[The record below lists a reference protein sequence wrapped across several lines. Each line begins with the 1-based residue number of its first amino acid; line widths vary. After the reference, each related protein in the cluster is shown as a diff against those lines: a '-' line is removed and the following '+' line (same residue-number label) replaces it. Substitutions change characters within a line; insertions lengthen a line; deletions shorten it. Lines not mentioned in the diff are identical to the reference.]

1 MPKVTLTRSELLDA
15 TASSITAA
23 IAQIKGKD
31 KFAQALGFTEKTYY
45 CRKDQ
50 PERYTLAELR
60 KLYRF
65 GKLTDDEFLLMI
77 RTDDEKNVD
86 PTLKWRR

>member
-1 MPKVTLTRSELLDA
+1 MPKVTLTQSQVLN
-15 TASSITAA
+15 TAASNITAA

-45 CRKDQ
+45 SRKDQ
-50 PERYTLAELR
+50 PEQYTLDELR

-65 GKLTDDEFLLMI
+65 GKLTDEEFLTMI
-77 RTDDEKNVD
+77 RSEDSRNTD
-86 PTLKWRR
+86 PAQKWR